1 MIVINVNQTE
11 NKDPIKRWITR
22 WSLHQDNTTQVANTN
37 RTVNNLDF
45 VWLFWLLLIA
55 LLYIESIPMYCVQNL
70 FTSKRFKIN
79 TNGLAQKD
87 TNNGPRN
94 ERGTTPGYSWWS
106 YCNWIYW
113 NLMTE
118 WFKELKIF
126 TCDRFVPWYNMSCI
140 AWILKLSST
149 FVNGVYNK
157 WTIAIK
163 KTRTPIWLW

>member
-1 MIVINVNQTE
+1 MINVNQTE
-11 NKDPIKRWITR
+11 NKDPISRWITR

-37 RTVNNLDF
+37 RTANNLDF

-55 LLYIESIPMYCVQNL
+55 LLKIESIPMYCVQNL

-106 YCNWIYW
+106 YCNWINW
-113 NLMTE
+113 NLVTE
-118 WFKELKIF
+118 WFGELRIF
-126 TCDRFVPWYNMSCI
+126 YLWQICSMVQYVMYCLDI
-140 AWILKLSST
+140 ET
-149 FVNGVYNK
+149 FFNFCERSVQ
-157 WTIAIK
+157 
-163 KTRTPIWLW
+163 